1 MKQLKVLKDKEFID
15 NELYHYLKP
24 TDLPAP
30 RFYGQPKIH
39 KPGAHIRLIVS
50 YRGSPLYSLNKYI
63 PKILKV
69 YVKDENSNGKKF
81 QHVFQLHLPIEND
94 GIAVSLDATSLYTSI
109 PIIYTLYVIR
119 DYVNNHDQF
128 TRKTAIPRD
137 EFLT

>member
-1 MKQLKVLKDKEFID
+1 MNYIIILNLPTCPRLDFMVNLKYTNQELIYVLLFHIE
-15 NELYHYLKP
+15 
-24 TDLPAP
+24 AP
-30 RFYGQPKIH
+30 HCTVF
-39 KPGAHIRLIVS
+39 
-50 YRGSPLYSLNKYI
+50 NKYI

-109 PIIYTLYVIR
+109 PIIYTLYIIR
-119 DYVNNHDQF
+119 DYVNNDDQF